1 LTENVHVRRHARAR
15 RLKLKVRSDASVE
28 VVAPRGV
35 SRALI
40 GEFVA
45 RNSDWLERAV
55 ARAREEMSARG
66 GAEPYPEVLE
76 LRAFGRQCPVNY
88 QFDAGCTRICW
99 REDALD
105 LALRAREAG
114 LARKALVGALRQRA
128 RVELE
133 PRVAGLAARNGVR
146 PARVTWRNQSSRW
159 GSCSSRGSLSLNV
172 RLLFLPPEL
181 VDYVLVHE
189 LAHLTHPDH
198 SPAFWGRVEQMLP
211 GSDVLRARMR
221 TADQFLPGWIL
232 RRD

>member
-1 LTENVHVRRHARAR
+1 M
-15 RLKLKVRSDASVE
+15 KVRPDASVE

-40 GEFVA
+40 REFVA
-45 RNSDWLERAV
+45 RNSGWLERAV
-55 ARAREEMSARG
+55 ARAREELSARG
-66 GAEPYPEVLE
+66 GAEPFPGVLK
-76 LRAFGRQCPVNY
+76 LRAIGRECPVSY
-88 QFDAGCTRICW
+88 RFDAGRSRVCW
-99 REDALD
+99 CEDALE
-105 LALRAREAG
+105 LALIAREPG

-128 RVELE
+128 RADLE
-133 PRVAGLAARNGVR
+133 PRVAELAARHGVR
-146 PARVTWRNQSSRW
+146 PTRMSWRNQASRW

-198 SPAFWGRVEQMLP
+198 SPAFWARVEQMLP

-221 TADQFLPGWIL
+221 AADRLLPGWIL